1 MNNINVIFYDI
12 FHLYFA
18 KFFLNL
24 ALLLR
29 SHNLMKKLLVLFIAI
44 TSFATAQKKDI
55 TLDEIWNGTFRIERM
70 NSLNSMNGDF
80 YTLLNFNKETG
91 STSVDKFSYKTL
103 EKVETI
109 VDSKDLNEL
118 KYFETYSFNNN
129 ETKLILGVDSEP
141 IYRRSSLGVFYAY
154 DIPSKKLQL
163 IDKDKIQEPTF
174 SPDSKKVAYV
184 KFNNI
189 YIKNLETNEV
199 SQVTIDGKKNSI
211 INGICDWVYEE
222 EFSFVKAFE
231 WSKDSENIAFLR
243 FDETEVPT
251 FSMNV
256 TGNELYPTQQV
267 FKYPKAGEKN
277 ADVTLHIFNVV
288 SKKMSDINVGDYEYI
303 PRIKWTNDSKTL
315 CVTTLNRHQNDLKLH
330 FVDANTTSAKIVLN
344 EIDKAYVDI
353 HDNLNFLNDNS
364 FIWTSEKDGF
374 NHIYHYSKEGKLIK
388 QITSGNWEITN
399 FYGINEKTKTVYYQS
414 VEDGSINRTIYSI
427 KLNGKDKNRLTNA
440 TGTNSASFSKNL
452 NFFINNFS
460 DVNTPPVYTLHDS
473 KGTQLKEVLNNKSL
487 SESLNSYNLSEKE
500 FFTLKTENGE
510 FNAWILKPA
519 NFDANKKY
527 PLFMTQY
534 SGPGS
539 QSVNNR
545 WNGSND
551 YWFQHL
557 AEQGYIIV
565 CVDGRGTGFKGADF
579 KKSTYLNLV
588 KYETIDQI
596 DAAKELAKR
605 SYIDKNEIGIW
616 GWSFGGHMS
625 TNCLLK
631 GSDTFKMAIAV
642 APVTSWRF
650 YDSVYTER
658 FLRTPQENPAGYD
671 ENSPINYAEK
681 LKGKFLLVH
690 GSGDDNVHV
699 QNTMRLTNALIEAN
713 KPFDHA
719 IYPDRTHGIYR
730 GENTRLHLYSKM
742 TNFIKENLGNTEI
755 NLELLKD

>member
-1 MNNINVIFYDI
+1 
-12 FHLYFA
+12 
-18 KFFLNL
+18 
-24 ALLLR
+24 
-29 SHNLMKKLLVLFIAI
+29 MKKLLILFISI
-44 TSFATAQKKDI
+44 TSLATAQKQDI
-55 TLDEIWNGTFRIERM
+55 SLEEIWNGSFSTQRM

-80 YTLLNFNKETG
+80 YSLLNFDRNSR
-91 STSVDKFSYKTL
+91 STSVDKYSYATL

-109 VDSKDLNEL
+109 VDSKNLQGL
-118 KYFETYSFNNN
+118 KYFESYNFNND
-129 ETKLILGVDSEP
+129 ETKLLLGVDSEP
-141 IYRRSSLGVFYAY
+141 IYRRSSLGVFYVY
-154 DIPSKKLQL
+154 DLATKKLQL
-163 IDKDKIQEPTF
+163 VDKDKIQEPTF
-174 SPDSKKVAYV
+174 SPDSKKVAYA
-184 KFNNI
+184 KNNNI
-189 YIKNLETNEV
+189 FIKNLETNEIT
-199 SQVTIDGKKNSI
+199 QVTFDGKKNFI

-222 EFSFVKAFE
+222 EFSFVRAFD
-231 WSKDSENIAFLR
+231 WSADSANIAFLR

-251 FSMNV
+251 FSMDI
-256 TGNELYPTQQV
+256 TGKNLYPTQQV

-277 ADVTLHIFNVV
+277 AVVTLHLYNISNKKT
-288 SKKMSDINVGDYEYI
+288 SKINVGDYEYI
-303 PRIKWTNDSKTL
+303 PRIKWTNQANILSI
-315 CVTTLNRHQNDLKLH
+315 TTLNRHQNNLNLYFINATD
-330 FVDANTTSAKIVLN
+330 NSAKVVLN
-344 EIDKAYVDI
+344 ETDKAYVDI
-353 HDNLNFLNDNS
+353 HDNLTFLTDNS

-374 NHIYHYSKEGKLIK
+374 NHIYHYSNEGALKK
-388 QITSGNWEITN
+388 QITNGPWEVTN
-399 FYGINEKTKTVYYQS
+399 FYGINEKTKTLYYQS

-427 KLNGKDKNRLTNA
+427 KLNGKDKKRLTNA
-440 TGTNSASFSKNL
+440 SGTNYASFSKNL
-452 NFFINNFS
+452 NYFINTFS
-460 DVNTPPVYTLHDS
+460 DASTPPIYTLHNA
-473 KGTQLKEVLNNKSL
+473 KGTQLKEVLNNLQLLEK
-487 SESLNSYNLSEKE
+487 LNTYNLSKKE
-500 FFTLKTENGE
+500 FFTLKTKHGA
-510 FNAWILKPA
+510 FNAWMLKPS

-539 QSVNNR
+539 QSVSNS
-545 WNGSND
+545 WGGAND

-557 AEQGYIIV
+557 AQQGYIIV
-565 CVDGRGTGFKGADF
+565 CVDGRGTGFKGAEF

-605 SYIDKNEIGIW
+605 PYIDANEIGIW

-631 GSDTFKMAIAV
+631 GNDVFKMAIAV

-671 ENSPINYAEK
+671 ENSPINYANM

-713 KPFDHA
+713 KPFDQA

-730 GENTRLHLYSKM
+730 GKNTRLHLYNKM
-742 TNFIKENLGNTEI
+742 TTFIKENLGKKEHSMKPFI
-755 NLELLKD
+755 D